1 MKGRCSIVAC
11 ISLIVGLVHGT
22 GVVDAQE
29 RPYGELR
36 RLAPMHYGPST
47 FFEYPRLGSPLAPGL
62 MVWSPDAEVRERQA
76 IARQLSVIDYVRWHS
91 HSLVPGPWLGPPVHD
106 PAFIWGF
113 PHIDVVA
120 QPVGHRRI
128 YDGRGGYSS
137 FPVYADDL
145 PQVPSPPLRTPPVGC
160 APFNG
165 ALEPPPNGLVEPPI
179 DSARREPRPPDA
191 ARREPRPPSSP
202 RGYSW

>member
-1 MKGRCSIVAC
+1 MKGRSLLVAC
-11 ISLIVGLVHGT
+11 GALLVGLLVGM
-22 GVVDAQE
+22 GVIDAQE
-29 RPYGELR
+29 RSYGEFR

-47 FFEYPRLGSPLAPGL
+47 FFEYPYLSSPLAPGVT
-62 MVWSPDAEVRERQA
+62 VWSPDAEVRERQA
-76 IARQLSVIDYVRWHS
+76 IARQLSVIDYARWHS
-91 HSLVPGPWLGPPVHD
+91 YSLAPDPWLGPPVYD

-137 FPVYADDL
+137 FPVYADEL
-145 PQVPSPPLRTPPVGC
+145 PPVPPPLLPPSTGR

-165 ALEPPPNGLVEPPI
+165 ALEPPPDGIVEPPLE
-179 DSARREPRPPDA
+179 SARREPRPA
-191 ARREPRPPSSP
+191 EAVRREPRPLPSP
-202 RGYSW
+202 RGFSW